1 MDHERPRDLRRNQ
14 IIQGEAHGSKGTLLG
29 ESTNYK
35 IATWHNT
42 SLQTMQDINVAM
54 GVDEILTEVLTIKR
68 YMKCQFV
75 RFQSGKP
82 WQPTI

>member
-1 MDHERPRDLRRNQ
+1 MN
-14 IIQGEAHGSKGTLLG
+14 
-29 ESTNYK
+29 
-35 IATWHNT
+35 WHDI

-75 RFQSGKP
+75 SFYCDNLVSDF
-82 WQPTI
+82 TAF